1 MSPRLKC
8 SPSQKRRSKNELLRC
23 SGSYNLRRMILL
35 FTISGK
41 HIEIT
46 GAIKAHAQEKTS
58 KLPKYYNS
66 INQVEV
72 IVDGQG
78 GNMSV
83 EIIARAEHSKVFVGT
98 ETGEDTYRCI
108 DMAVHKLERQLRRTK
123 SKERDNK
130 HSGGH
135 PASHSEG
142 AELT

>member
-1 MSPRLKC
+1 
-8 SPSQKRRSKNELLRC
+8 
-23 SGSYNLRRMILL
+23 LL

-46 GAIKAHAQEKTS
+46 EAIREHAQDKTS

-72 IVDGQG
+72 LVDAGQG
-78 GNMSV
+78 NGATV
-83 EIIARAEHSKVFVGT
+83 EIIARAEHGKVFVGT

-108 DMAVHKLERQLRRTK
+108 DMAVHKLERQLRRAK

-130 HSGGH
+130 H
-135 PASHSEG
+135 ASNHLGDLEPQ
-142 AELT
+142 

>member
-1 MSPRLKC
+1 M
-8 SPSQKRRSKNELLRC
+8 
-23 SGSYNLRRMILL
+23 LL

-46 GAIKAHAQEKTS
+46 EAIKAHAEEKTA

-72 IVDGQG
+72 IIDGGQG
-78 GNMSV
+78 GNTSV
-83 EIIARAEHSKVFVGT
+83 EVIARAEHSKVFVGT
-98 ETGEDTYRCI
+98 ETGDDTYRCI
-108 DMAVHKLERQLRRTK
+108 DMAVHKLERQLRKAK

-135 PASHSEG
+135 QIGQSDESE
-142 AELT
+142 